1 MTTRFE
7 EFKNRL
13 TKNAK
18 HWGKWAR
25 RQGITCYRVY
35 NRDLPQF
42 PFAID
47 LYHDRAHLQEYDTG
61 WQQTDEEYEAWVL
74 AVAEIVTEVLD
85 VEGEDLAFKRRQ
97 RQKGTSQYEKTGLQ
111 GQEFVVEE
119 GGHRFEVN
127 LETYLDTGL
136 FLDHRQTRKMVQEMA
151 AGKRF
156 LNLFAYT
163 GSFSVYAAK
172 GGAVESLT
180 LDMSNTYQAWTKRN
194 FELNKL
200 NLDQHH
206 LERVDVLRW
215 LDQASQAPAKF
226 DLIVCDPPSFSNSAK
241 MDGTFDVQRDH
252 AWIVERCM
260 DILSPDGTLIFSNNK
275 QGFKLEDWLSD
286 SCVIK
291 EISQKTV
298 PEDFKSRPSHRCWAI
313 THLK

>member
-1 MTTRFE
+1 MSTRFE
-7 EFKNRL
+7 EFRNRL
-13 TKNAK
+13 AKNAK

-25 RQGITCYRVY
+25 RQNIHCYRVY

-85 VEGEDLAFKRRQ
+85 VEGEHLAFKRRQ
-97 RQKGTSQYEKTGLQ
+97 RQKGTSQYEKTGLR

-127 LETYLDTGL
+127 LESYLDTGL
-136 FLDHRQTRKMVQEMA
+136 FLDHRETRRMVQEMA
-151 AGKRF
+151 AGKAF

-172 GGAVESLT
+172 GGARSSLT
-180 LDMSNTYQAWTKRN
+180 LDMSNTYQAWTRRN
-194 FELNKL
+194 FELNDL
-200 NLDQHH
+200 RETHS

-215 LDQASQAPAKF
+215 LDQAASSPERF

-252 AWIVERCM
+252 PWIIERCL
-260 DILSPDGTLIFSNNK
+260 DILTPGGTLIFSNNRH
-275 QGFKLEDWLSD
+275 GFKMEDWLD
-286 SCVIK
+286 ESCTIK
-291 EISQKTV
+291 EITQQTV
-298 PEDFKSRPSHRCWAI
+298 PDDFKSRPSHRCWKI
-313 THLK
+313 QQK